1 MVNFMTLSIMKN
13 TSYALT
19 SCTTESQRINVKNCI
34 MRKMTDRQLWFR
46 HSEHECCSHWKC
58 VMFSIYHPI
67 ILHYPGRKGTMQ
79 TVKREWW

>member
-34 MRKMTDRQLWFR
+34 MRKMTDRQL
-46 HSEHECCSHWKC
+46 
-58 VMFSIYHPI
+58 
-67 ILHYPGRKGTMQ
+67 
-79 TVKREWW
+79 